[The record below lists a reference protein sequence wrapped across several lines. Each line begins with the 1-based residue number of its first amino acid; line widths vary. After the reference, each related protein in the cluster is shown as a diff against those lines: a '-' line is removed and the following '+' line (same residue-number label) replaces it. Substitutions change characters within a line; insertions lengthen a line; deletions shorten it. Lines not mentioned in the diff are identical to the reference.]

1 MKTQSRTILKIP
13 YQQKEP
19 AIISRFFIGTGISY
33 LKKKLMRAIWSGA
46 IGFGLV
52 NIPVKLFSAVQQSEL
67 DLDMLDKK
75 DHSNI
80 KFKRV
85 NASTGREVAW
95 ENIVKGYKIDDQ
107 YVVLTDEDFERASPE
122 KNKIIEIAEFTDE
135 KEIDSIYYETPY
147 FLQPEKNGA
156 KAYALL
162 FEALQKTGKVGLGT
176 FVLRN
181 RESLVVIRPYQDI
194 ILLNKIR
201 FQEELRDPAEIKV
214 PKASNKPA
222 EMKMA
227 TQLISQLTQEFD
239 IARYKDSYSA
249 KLMKVIKEKA
259 KGKKPAKSPLRVVHS
274 TSRDLMSQ
282 LKASL
287 GTVKRKA
294 S

>member
-1 MKTQSRTILKIP
+1 
-13 YQQKEP
+13 
-19 AIISRFFIGTGISY
+19 
-33 LKKKLMRAIWSGA
+33 MRAIWSGA

-52 NIPVKLFSAVQQSEL
+52 NIPVKLFSAVEASEL

-75 DHSNI
+75 DHANI
-80 KFKRV
+80 KYQRV
-85 NASTGREVAW
+85 NANTGKEVAW
-95 ENIVKGYKIDDQ
+95 ENIVKGYKVDDR
-107 YVVLTDEDFERASPE
+107 YVILEKEDFERASPE
-122 KNKIIEIAEFTDE
+122 KNKIIEIMEFTDE
-135 KEIDSIYYETPY
+135 KEINSIYYETPY

-162 FEALQKTGKVGLGT
+162 LEALEKTGKVGIGS

-181 RESLVVIRPYQDI
+181 RESLVVIKPYEDI
-194 ILLNKIR
+194 LLLNKIR
-201 FQEELRDPAEIKV
+201 FQEELRDTSEIKI

-222 EMKMA
+222 EIKMA
-227 TQLISQLTQEFD
+227 TQLIDQLTQEFD
-239 IARYKDSYSA
+239 IARYKDSYSD

-274 TSRDLMSQ
+274 RSRDLMEQ

-287 GTVKRKA
+287 GTSKRKA